1 MIYPRLVMARNML
14 AEDGVIFVSIGDA
27 EVANLS
33 LLMDEIFGGDNFLAT
48 ITRVTKRSSNSGT
61 QFSPSK
67 DYVISFA
74 RRQELLG
81 AFSVSLTEDQI
92 NSFNKDDSRGK
103 YKEIGLYQAA
113 LKHGGSIY
121 PIECP
126 DGSWVLPPGK
136 VPWRWS
142 EPTLMAGLAANNVVF
157 KQTSS
162 SPLIDASTGG
172 SSTWNIYTKL
182 YLKDRLEA
190 GMTPKDF
197 LEDIQNNKASREIK
211 ALGIPFDFAKPSE
224 LVRYLVSCA
233 GVKDGPVLDFFA
245 GSGTTGHAV
254 MAQNAEDGGNR
265 RYILVQLP
273 EATDNPEFPK
283 ISDITRERIRRAGKK
298 IKEEAGLTG
307 GELDTGFR
315 SYKLSES
322 NFKNWDSDAETLL
335 AEDLEAF
342 VNNINTNAS
351 DEGIVHEILIK
362 AGIRLDTDLTTVE
375 LAGIDVTLAADGLV
389 AVSANRNITQE
400 FIDGLLALEP
410 QVQQVYLLDSGFGDN
425 DSLKVNAR
433 HQFAARRSDS
443 DPDKDDALRT
453 V

>member
-1 MIYPRLVMARNML
+1 
-14 AEDGVIFVSIGDA
+14 
-27 EVANLS
+27 
-33 LLMDEIFGGDNFLAT
+33 
-48 ITRVTKRSSNSGT
+48 
-61 QFSPSK
+61 
-67 DYVISFA
+67 
-74 RRQELLG
+74 
-81 AFSVSLTEDQI
+81 
-92 NSFNKDDSRGK
+92 
-103 YKEIGLYQAA
+103 
-113 LKHGGSIY
+113 
-121 PIECP
+121 
-126 DGSWVLPPGK
+126 
-136 VPWRWS
+136 
-142 EPTLMAGLAANNVVF
+142 
-157 KQTSS
+157 
-162 SPLIDASTGG
+162 
-172 SSTWNIYTKL
+172 
-182 YLKDRLEA
+182 
-190 GMTPKDF
+190 MTPKDF